1 MSMQN
6 VTWRELLG
14 QAPSFPKELRE
25 HLLVLLQQVVAQE
38 LSVRERLLILLR
50 GASYGI
56 DEDAEVPPTRFTIDG
71 VIKSDGFLVACEVEE
86 GKGARIELDLL
97 KLMAFGN
104 RANGSSPVYGCLI
117 VSDKSLLRTTTGRVD
132 EAGFSYVKRV
142 LRLLDLPHSGL
153 DDLLIVESPTPEKSS

>member
-25 HLLVLLQQVVAQE
+25 HLLALLQQVVAQE

-56 DEDAEVPPTRFTIDG
+56 DEDVKVAPTRFKIDG
-71 VIKSDGFLVACEVEE
+71 VIKRDGFWVACEVEE
-86 GKGARIELDLL
+86 GKGARVELDLL
-97 KLMAFGN
+97 KLMAFG
-104 RANGSSPVYGCLI
+104 RRTTEGLPIYGCLI
-117 VSDKSLLRTTTGRVD
+117 VSDQPLQRSIVGRSD
-132 EAGFSYVKRV
+132 EAAFSYVKRV
-142 LRLLDLPHSGL
+142 LRLLDLPNSGL
-153 DDLLIVESPTPEKSS
+153 DDLLILELPTPEKSS